1 MNEQPNPRQAAK
13 RGSGGRRILLLV
25 IGWFLV
31 IISPIVGALPGPG
44 FIILFPVGL
53 ALILKNSLW
62 AKKRYS
68 KFARSHPEYGDWM
81 NWALRRRKEA
91 GRPPVPPLK
100 QDLKRLFRLSRS

>member
-1 MNEQPNPRQAAK
+1 MSEQPNTGETAK
-13 RGSGGRRILLLV
+13 RGGGRRILLLA
-25 IGWFLV
+25 IGWLL
-31 IISPIVGALPGPG
+31 IIASPIVGALPGPG
-44 FIILFPVGL
+44 FIILFPLGL

-68 KFARSHPEYGDWM
+68 AFARKHPEYGDWM

-100 QDLKRLFRLSRS
+100 QDLMRFFGLSRS